1 MPTIRIAVLGKPA
14 PKGSMKSYGR
24 GRMVDSLKSTK
35 PWGAEI
41 VIEAARARDL
51 AGWEML
57 LGAVTVECVAITP
70 RPKSVKREFPIKRSA
85 GDIDKLARNLLD
97 ALVNAHIMADDSQ
110 VIDLRMLK
118 LYPRSASE
126 VDGGMFITVSAFKG
140 GSPNGNSMQKGVQS
154 K

>member
-35 PWGAEI
+35 PWGDEI
-41 VIEAARARDL
+41 ILAAAQERDRV
-51 AGWEML
+51 GWEML
-57 LGAVTVECVAITP
+57 TGAVSVECVAITP
-70 RPKSVKREFPIKRSA
+70 RPKTVKREYPITRSS
-85 GDIDKLARNLLD
+85 GDVDKLARNLLD
-97 ALVNAHIMADDSQ
+97 ALVKAQIMADDSQ

-126 VDGGMFITVSAFKG
+126 VDGGMFITVSEYRHIVENEEKAA
-140 GSPNGNSMQKGVQS
+140 
-154 K
+154 